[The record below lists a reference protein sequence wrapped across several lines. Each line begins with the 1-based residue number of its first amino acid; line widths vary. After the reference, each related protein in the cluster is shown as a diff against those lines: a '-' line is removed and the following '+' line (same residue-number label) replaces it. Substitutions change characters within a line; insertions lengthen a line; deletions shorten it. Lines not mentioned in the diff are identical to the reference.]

1 MVTLYD
7 VPADA
12 LIEALAET
20 LDDELEAPEWARFAK
35 SGPDREFPAE
45 REDFWAIRAASV
57 LRTVAINGPVGVE
70 RLATAYGGGKAGS
83 NRYGVAPR
91 HRADGSRK
99 VLRTLLQQLEDAGYL
114 ERPPNDEG
122 RVVSAAGQSL
132 LDTTAGQVLEDLDR
146 PDLERYA

>member
-20 LDDELEAPEWARFAK
+20 LEGELEEPDWAGYAK
-35 SGPDREFPAE
+35 SGTGREFPPE
-45 REDFWAIRAASV
+45 QDDFWFVRAASV

-70 RLATAYGGGKAGS
+70 RLATAYGGAKEGTD
-83 NRYGVAPR
+83 RYGAKPR
-91 HRADGSRK
+91 HRTDASRK
-99 VLRTLLQQLEDAGYL
+99 VLRTMLQQLEEAGYL

-122 RVVSAAGQSL
+122 RVVSAEGRSL
-132 LDTTAGQVLEDLDR
+132 LDATAGEVLESLDR
-146 PDLERYA
+146 PDLERDA